1 MDDGRNHHVRF
12 DGVVTGGNLLS
23 LLGMVGAVI
32 SSVFYVAVTVGHEE
46 ERITAEITLR
56 EKSIE
61 SLQQQL
67 IAVRADEADRF
78 AGIGRRI
85 DESVDAERAVIAQIN
100 ASLSQINTRLDTA
113 IMSAH
118 PHPLDSDGR

>member
-12 DGVVTGGNLLS
+12 DGVVTAGNLLS

-100 ASLSQINTRLDTA
+100 TSLSQINTRLDTA